1 MEATVDEVPVAK
13 VVGYGG
19 RDLTGV
25 VEEEAGAT
33 IVEVCVMV
41 LVKVFV
47 ITASVVE
54 VKASVVEI
62 EASGVGIEASGVEI
76 GASGLEVAGP
86 GVTVT
91 MTVLELCVVIV
102 IV

>member
-1 MEATVDEVPVAK
+1 MK
-13 VVGYGG
+13 SG
-19 RDLTGV
+19 
-25 VEEEAGAT
+25 
-33 IVEVCVMV
+33 I
-41 LVKVFV
+41 K
-47 ITASVVE
+47 
-54 VKASVVEI
+54 
-62 EASGVGIEASGVEI
+62 ASGVEMGASGTEVEAPGAGIEASGVEI